1 MLFTT
6 NRFSKQIILTRVGR
20 NLSFDLDNNAA
31 SNSVFFL

>member
-6 NRFSKQIILTRVGR
+6 NRFSKQSVLTRVWR
-20 NLSFDLDNNAA
+20 NFSFDLDNNAA